1 MIKECGKAIVDGIK
15 HSFSESTNVGVNLVK
30 GLWNGINSVKDWILG
45 KIKGFGDA
53 VLNGLKSFFGIHS
66 PSKVMADEVGKYLPQ
81 GIAVGIEANAKDV
94 YDAMNGISKQT
105 LDLASEGFDTEQNK
119 SNSNNDVNYLLE
131 IIIKLLKVI
140 ADKGDTGNDF
150 SDRDF
155 IRMLKSLGLYFHES
169 KIYKFSKL

>member
-1 MIKECGKAIVDGIK
+1 
-15 HSFSESTNVGVNLVK
+15 
-30 GLWNGINSVKDWILG
+30 
-45 KIKGFGDA
+45 
-53 VLNGLKSFFGIHS
+53 
-66 PSKVMADEVGKYLPQ
+66 MADEVGKYLPQ

-105 LDLASEGFDTEQNK
+105 LDLASEGFDTKEQNK

-155 IRMLKSLGLYFHES
+155 IRMLKSLGVV
-169 KIYKFSKL
+169 FS

>member
-1 MIKECGKAIVDGIK
+1 
-15 HSFSESTNVGVNLVK
+15 
-30 GLWNGINSVKDWILG
+30 
-45 KIKGFGDA
+45 
-53 VLNGLKSFFGIHS
+53 
-66 PSKVMADEVGKYLPQ
+66 
-81 GIAVGIEANAKDV
+81 
-94 YDAMNGISKQT
+94 MNGISKQT

-155 IRMLKSLGLYFHES
+155 IRMLKSLGVV
-169 KIYKFSKL
+169 FS

>member
-1 MIKECGKAIVDGIK
+1 MHLTETTFDDYSSILTTMPMARAN
-15 HSFSESTNVGVNLVK
+15 T
-30 GLWNGINSVKDWILG
+30 IN
-45 KIKGFGDA
+45 
-53 VLNGLKSFFGIHS
+53 
-66 PSKVMADEVGKYLPQ
+66 DEVGKYLPQ

-105 LDLASEGFDTEQNK
+105 LDLASEGFDTSQNK

-155 IRMLKSLGLYFHES
+155 IRMLKSLGVV
-169 KIYKFSKL
+169 FS

>member
-81 GIAVGIEANAKDV
+81 GIAVGIEANAK
-94 YDAMNGISKQT
+94 
-105 LDLASEGFDTEQNK
+105 
-119 SNSNNDVNYLLE
+119 
-131 IIIKLLKVI
+131 
-140 ADKGDTGNDF
+140 
-150 SDRDF
+150 R
-155 IRMLKSLGLYFHES
+155 YF
-169 KIYKFSKL
+169 KTNIGFSK

>member
-1 MIKECGKAIVDGIK
+1 MKL
-15 HSFSESTNVGVNLVK
+15 VN
-30 GLWNGINSVKDWILG
+30 I
-45 KIKGFGDA
+45 F
-53 VLNGLKSFFGIHS
+53 LK
-66 PSKVMADEVGKYLPQ
+66 V
-81 GIAVGIEANAKDV
+81 
-94 YDAMNGISKQT
+94 

-155 IRMLKSLGLYFHES
+155 IRMLKSLGVV
-169 KIYKFSKL
+169 FS

>member
-1 MIKECGKAIVDGIK
+1 MYCSWV
-15 HSFSESTNVGVNLVK
+15 
-30 GLWNGINSVKDWILG
+30 
-45 KIKGFGDA
+45 
-53 VLNGLKSFFGIHS
+53 
-66 PSKVMADEVGKYLPQ
+66 
-81 GIAVGIEANAKDV
+81 EANAKDV

-105 LDLASEGFDTEQNK
+105 LDLASEGLDTEQNK

-155 IRMLKSLGLYFHES
+155 IRMLKSLGVV
-169 KIYKFSKL
+169 FS